1 MNFVLINVAVEADKT
16 GDATSYGLKLGFR
29 F

>member
-1 MNFVLINVAVEADKT
+1 VLLNVVLEADKT
-16 GDATSYGLKLGFR
+16 GDATSYGAKLGFR